1 MCRRR
6 KRERKEGWGGGK
18 RCCVLFGRAKKTEEE
33 GGREK
38 SDNPSPHATFAKV
51 LSPPAPSG
59 QGEEKTKK
67 NLSIWEIHPIFPSAR
82 YRHLLAEAGAGGWV
96 HHPLRSNSPS
106 VCNETEKSHQSSSS
120 RRSEAEASASLSA
133 WGGTERTGI
142 RQSAVKRNLG
152 PLWQVLIWINW
163 GWNSQDSSFLGTRRK
178 LFLVS
183 SEGLLLSLSMG
194 RKTGGGGGGGGR
206 TKQEDGGS
214 KKEEEEKRSH

>member
-51 LSPPAPSG
+51 LSAPSG
-59 QGEEKTKK
+59 RGEKKTKK

-96 HHPLRSNSPS
+96 HHPPRSNSPS

-120 RRSEAEASASLSA
+120 RRSEAEASASLSGVEA
-133 WGGTERTGI
+133 KGQGFDKVQLREILARRG
-142 RQSAVKRNLG
+142 KR
-152 PLWQVLIWINW
+152 
-163 GWNSQDSSFLGTRRK
+163 
-178 LFLVS
+178 
-183 SEGLLLSLSMG
+183 
-194 RKTGGGGGGGGR
+194 
-206 TKQEDGGS
+206 
-214 KKEEEEKRSH
+214 